1 MTAVER
7 LTADQAETL
16 LPQFIDLLQDAMD
29 DGASVGFP
37 AADCLRGRPGLLARG
52 HPAKSARSHASC

>member
-7 LTADQAETL
+7 LTADQAQTL
-16 LPQFIDLLQDAMD
+16 LPQFIDLFQDAVD

-37 AADCLRGRPGLLARG
+37 RPLSPEVAPGY
-52 HPAKSARSHASC
+52 